1 MPVIMPV
8 EDVPPW
14 MWDLPLINLYSN
26 DIIGFMYDVPFV
38 ATPEVVVR
46 RMLQLARVQPGEVVY
61 DLGSGD
67 GRIVI
72 MAAKEFG
79 ARAVGVE
86 IRKDLYEQSMAR
98 IKDLGLA
105 DRATIINASFYEVN
119 ISDADVVTM
128 YLLTTVNERLRP
140 KLEKE
145 LRPATRVVTHDFEVP
160 GWRPVVVE
168 EVYEDW
174 RSHKL
179 FLYKIPGREVPMPG
193 KISARIEDEWLQKVA
208 ELIDGSRSLEE
219 IATKLG
225 VTMRRVREA
234 VLRLKDLGV
243 VDEIKILR

>member
-1 MPVIMPV
+1 VAEP
-8 EDVPPW
+8 PPW
-14 MWDLPLINLYSN
+14 MWDLPLVNLYST
-26 DIIGFMYDVPFV
+26 DIVGFMYDVPFV

-46 RMLQLARVQPGEVVY
+46 RMLQLARVQPGEILY

-79 ARAVGVE
+79 ARAFGVE

-105 DRATIINASFYEVN
+105 DRATIINASFFDVDLSN
-119 ISDADVVTM
+119 ADVVTM
-128 YLLTTVNERLRP
+128 YLLTSVNERLKP
-140 KLEKE
+140 KLERE
-145 LRPATRVVTHDFEVP
+145 LRPATRVVSHDFEVP

-168 EVYEDW
+168 EIYEEW

-179 FLYKIPGREVPMPG
+179 FLYKVPGKEVPMPG
-193 KISARIEDEWLQKVA
+193 KAVALEDKWLRQVA

-219 IATKLG
+219 IAAKLG
-225 VTMRRVREA
+225 VTIRRVREA
-234 VLRLKDLGV
+234 MEELKKLGV
-243 VDEIKILR
+243 VDEVKTIK

>member
-1 MPVIMPV
+1 MAEP
-8 EDVPPW
+8 PPW
-14 MWDLPLINLYSN
+14 MWDLPLVNLYST
-26 DIIGFMYDVPFV
+26 DIVGFMYDVPFV

-46 RMLQLARVQPGEVVY
+46 RMLQLARVQPGEILY

-79 ARAVGVE
+79 ARAFGVE

-105 DRATIINASFYEVN
+105 DRVTIINASFFDVDLSN
-119 ISDADVVTM
+119 ADVVTM
-128 YLLTTVNERLRP
+128 YLLTSVNERLKP
-140 KLEKE
+140 KLERE
-145 LRPATRVVTHDFEVP
+145 LRPATRVVSHDFEVP

-168 EVYEDW
+168 EIYEEW

-179 FLYKIPGREVPMPG
+179 FLYKVPGKEVPIPGKVV
-193 KISARIEDEWLQKVA
+193 ALEDKWLRQVA

-219 IATKLG
+219 IAAKLG
-225 VTMRRVREA
+225 VTIRRVREA
-234 VLRLKDLGV
+234 VEDLRKLGA
-243 VDEIKILR
+243 VDEVKIIK

>member
-1 MPVIMPV
+1 MGQP
-8 EDVPPW
+8 PPW
-14 MWDLPLINLYSN
+14 LWDLPLINLYFV

-46 RMLQLARVQPGEVVY
+46 RMLQLARVRPGDVLY

-72 MAAKEFG
+72 TAAKEFG
-79 ARAVGVE
+79 ARAFGVE

-98 IKDLGLA
+98 IKDLGLS
-105 DRATIINASFYEVN
+105 DRATIINASFYEVPLT
-119 ISDADVVTM
+119 DADVVTM
-128 YLLTTVNERLRP
+128 YLLTTVNERLKP

-145 LRPATRVVTHDFEVP
+145 LRPAARVVTHDFEVP

-168 EVYEDW
+168 EVYEEW

-179 FLYKIPGREVPMPG
+179 FLYKIPGKEIPIPG
-193 KISARIEDEWLQKVA
+193 KVRVVEDRWLRQVA
-208 ELIDGSRSLEE
+208 ELIDGVASLEE

-225 VTMRRVREA
+225 VTVRQVREA
-234 VLRLKDLGV
+234 VEELKKLGV
-243 VDEIKILR
+243 VEEVRIIK

>member
-1 MPVIMPV
+1 
-8 EDVPPW
+8 
-14 MWDLPLINLYSN
+14 
-26 DIIGFMYDVPFV
+26 MYDVPFV

-72 MAAKEFG
+72 IAAKEFG
-79 ARAVGVE
+79 ARAFGVE

-98 IKDLGLA
+98 IKDMGLS
-105 DRATIINASFYEVN
+105 DRATIINASFYEVPLT
-119 ISDADVVTM
+119 DADVVTM
-128 YLLTTVNERLRP
+128 YLLTTVNERLKP

-179 FLYKIPGREVPMPG
+179 FLYKMPGREVPIPG
-193 KISARIEDEWLQKVA
+193 KVRNVEDKWLRQVA
-208 ELIDGSRSLEE
+208 EYIDGALSLEE
-219 IATKLG
+219 IAAKLG
-225 VTMRRVREA
+225 VTIRRVREA
-234 VLRLKDLGV
+234 VEELKKLGV
-243 VDEIKILR
+243 VEEVKVIK

>member
-1 MPVIMPV
+1 
-8 EDVPPW
+8 
-14 MWDLPLINLYSN
+14 
-26 DIIGFMYDVPFV
+26 MYDVPFV

-72 MAAKEFG
+72 IAAKEFG
-79 ARAVGVE
+79 ARAFGVE

-98 IKDLGLA
+98 IKDMGLS
-105 DRATIINASFYEVN
+105 DRATIINASFYDVPLT
-119 ISDADVVTM
+119 DADVVTM
-128 YLLTTVNERLRP
+128 YLLTTVNERLKP

-179 FLYKIPGREVPMPG
+179 FLYKMPGREIPIPG
-193 KISARIEDEWLQKVA
+193 KVRSVEDKWLRQVA
-208 ELIDGSRSLEE
+208 EYIDGALSLEE
-219 IATKLG
+219 IAAKLG
-225 VTMRRVREA
+225 VTIRRVREA
-234 VLRLKDLGV
+234 VEELKKLGV
-243 VDEIKILR
+243 VEEVKVVK

>member
-1 MPVIMPV
+1 MDEP
-8 EDVPPW
+8 PPW
-14 MWDLPLINLYSN
+14 LWDLPLINLYN
-26 DIIGFMYDVPFV
+26 TDVVGFMYDVPFV

-46 RMLQLARVQPGEVVY
+46 RMLQLARIQRGEVLY

-72 MAAKEFG
+72 IAAKEFG
-79 ARAVGVE
+79 ARAFGVE

-105 DRATIINASFYEVN
+105 HTATIINASFYDVPLTE
-119 ISDADVVTM
+119 ADVVTM
-128 YLLTTVNERLRP
+128 YLLTSVNERLRP

-168 EVYEDW
+168 EIYEDW

-179 FLYKIPGREVPMPG
+179 FLYKIPGKEIPLPG
-193 KISARIEDEWLQKVA
+193 KAIPLEDQWLRQVA
-208 ELIDGSRSLEE
+208 ELVDGVKSMEE
-219 IATKLG
+219 IAGKLG
-225 VTMRRVREA
+225 VTIRKVREA
-234 VLRLKDLGV
+234 VEELRKLGV
-243 VDEIKILR
+243 IDEVRIVK